1 MINLER
7 RKSIVVERYC
17 YIITYKGG
25 ASFRIFV
32 NALPEE
38 KESFEHFING
48 NKKIAFYE
56 VYLLS
61 SDI

>member
-1 MINLER
+1 MVD
-7 RKSIVVERYC
+7 SYC

-25 ASFRIFV
+25 ASFRIFL

-38 KESFEHFING
+38 KEAFEHFING
-48 NKKIAFYE
+48 NKKVAFYE
-56 VYLLS
+56 VYFLLK

>member
-1 MINLER
+1 MVD
-7 RKSIVVERYC
+7 SYC

-25 ASFRIFV
+25 TSFRLFV

-38 KESFEHFING
+38 KEAFEHFINI
-48 NKKIAFYE
+48 NKKVAFYE